1 MTSVNSVL
9 QEESIRHALQLQGYS
24 NQIVRKIMAV
34 LGRSDERLTAE
45 LALALERLDRA
56 SFTVERM
63 ESLLYGVRSVN
74 AEAYKLMGVELT
86 EQLRSFVQYEAA
98 YQAQSLQAVLPAVVR
113 VAAIDVGMT
122 YAAAM
127 ARPFQGVLLKGVLD
141 DLADGK
147 AKKIRQA
154 IAQGF
159 TEGKTTSQI
168 VRELRGT
175 KARGYEDGLLARDRR
190 DIEAVARTALGHM
203 AGFTQDRFVEAN
215 TDIIK
220 AVKWLSTI
228 DLRVSKICLIRDG
241 KQYTPDTHKPIGHSI
256 PWLSGPGRAH
266 WRCRSH
272 QTYVLRSHSEMNIDV
287 PEIVM
292 ANGSRASLDGQI
304 GSDIKLPEWAKNQS
318 AARQD
323 ALFGP
328 ARGRLLR
335 EGGLDVPDL
344 YSSKGVF
351 LDLETLRKQDVEAF
365 KRAGL

>member
-1 MTSVNSVL
+1 MSSVNDL
-9 QEESIRHALQLQGYS
+9 LAEESIRHALQLQGYS
-24 NQIVRKIMAV
+24 NQVVRRIMAV

-45 LALALERLDRA
+45 LVVAMEKLGPA
-56 SFTVERM
+56 SFTVERL
-63 ESLLYGVRSVN
+63 EALLYSARAINS
-74 AEAYKLMGVELT
+74 EAYKAMGIELT

-113 VAAIDVGMT
+113 VAAIDVGVT

-159 TEGKTTSQI
+159 VEGKTTSQI

-203 AGFTQDRFVEAN
+203 ARFTQDKFVEAN
-215 TDIIK
+215 SDIIK
-220 AVKWLSTI
+220 AKVWLATLDNRTSAPC
-228 DLRVSKICLIRDG
+228 RIRDRR
-241 KQYTPDTHKPIGHSI
+241 QYTVDNKPIGHAY
-256 PWLSGPGRAH
+256 PWGGGPGAYH

-272 QTYVLRSHSEMNIDV
+272 ATYITRSNSDLGIDV

-292 ANGSRASLDGQI
+292 ANGSRASMDGQ
-304 GSDIKLPEWAKNQS
+304 LPESTTYSQWIKKQS

-323 ALFGP
+323 EVLGRSRAELMRKGGMDMEQMYGP
-328 ARGRLLR
+328 KGRFYTLA
-335 EGGLDVPDL
+335 E
-344 YSSKGVF
+344 
-351 LDLETLRKQDVEAF
+351 LRKQDADAF
-365 KRAGL
+365 RRAGL